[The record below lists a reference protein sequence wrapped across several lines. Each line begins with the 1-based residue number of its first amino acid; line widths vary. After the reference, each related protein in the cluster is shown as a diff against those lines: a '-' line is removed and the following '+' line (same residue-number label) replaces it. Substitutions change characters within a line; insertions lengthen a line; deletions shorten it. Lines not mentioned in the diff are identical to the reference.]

1 MGTINWLAATG
12 FRFTRSKILIL
23 GTYTDVYKANAYSW
37 LLTGYCNKNYSRY
50 HFVSLF
56 STYIAFMTTDARLQ
70 TELAESRNEIQRL
83 RERLSMGMPTV
94 YKNLFLIS
102 FIAKWSGLESAI
114 PLEGIFEIIES
125 SAQIGRWD

>member
-1 MGTINWLAATG
+1 
-12 FRFTRSKILIL
+12 
-23 GTYTDVYKANAYSW
+23 
-37 LLTGYCNKNYSRY
+37 
-50 HFVSLF
+50 
-56 STYIAFMTTDARLQ
+56 MTTDARLQ